1 MTIGLQ
7 SDLQIYNALFNGA
20 MYESVAQNLDA
31 LNANSA
37 GTILL
42 GNEFLKG
49 NYAQTSFWKALTTP
63 VTRRDMASVSAVTD
77 KAASQAE
84 VVSVKILK
92 KFGPFAHAIGALKQV
107 GTTPAAWFEMM
118 GGQYGKTKTEEQ
130 LNMAFNA
137 LVAALEA
144 QTAIVYDATGTSATS
159 LTHGNLVEGMA
170 LFGDRSSSI
179 KAWVMHSKPYFDLVG
194 NAISDKITNVADV
207 VIYGGGP
214 GTFNKPV
221 IVSDSSYLIDSSTST
236 SEYYVLGLTEG
247 AAQLTQSA
255 EDTIANVDEVTGL
268 EQLAVRSQA
277 EFAYN
282 LSIKG
287 FEWDSDIGSSNPT
300 AATVGTGSNWDK
312 VVTSD
317 KDLAGIMIKVL

>member
-20 MYESVAQNLDA
+20 MYEAVAQNLDA

-49 NYAQTSFWKALTTP
+49 DYARTSFTKILTTP
-63 VTRRDMASVSAVTD
+63 VTRRDMTSVAVVTD

-92 KFGPFAHAIGALKQV
+92 KFGPFAHAIGALKQI
-107 GTTPAAWFEMM
+107 GMTNEDWFKMM
-118 GGQYGKTKTEEQ
+118 GDQYGKTKTEEQ
-130 LNMAFNA
+130 LNMALNA

-144 QTAIVYDATGTSATS
+144 QTSIVYDATSTSATS

-170 LFGDRSSSI
+170 LFGDRASSI
-179 KAWVMHSKPYFDLVG
+179 KAWVMHSKPFFDLVG
-194 NAISDKITNVADV
+194 NAISDKIANVADA
-207 VIYGGGP
+207 VIYGALP

-221 IVSDSSYLIDSSTST
+221 IVTDSSYLIDSSAST

-255 EDTIANVDEVTGL
+255 ADTVANVDNVTGL
-268 EQLAVRSQA
+268 EQLAIRSQA

-287 FEWDSDIGSSNPT
+287 FEWDSDSGSSNPT